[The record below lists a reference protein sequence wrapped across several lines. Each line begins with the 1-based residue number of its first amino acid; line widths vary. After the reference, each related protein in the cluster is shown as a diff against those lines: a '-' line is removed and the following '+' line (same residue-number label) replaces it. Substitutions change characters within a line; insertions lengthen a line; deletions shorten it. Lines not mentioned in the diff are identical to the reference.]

1 MPHILT
7 CRERPS
13 EDELEAIKAIT
24 PATLHEAQGRRGALD
39 YRIKP
44 LYSGMRVCGPA
55 LTVECHPGDNIMVI
69 AAVERARPGDVLV
82 VAAGGLTEQG
92 GFGEVLGTAC
102 QARGIAGLVID
113 AGVRDGLELKEMGFP
128 VFCRGLAMRGTV
140 KETLGSINHPVVV
153 GQVMIRPGDVVS
165 GDDDGV
171 VVVRREEIMAVVR
184 ASRERDAKEARMM
197 EALRGGASM
206 LELTGIGEVLRRKG
220 CTADDAQGA
229 AV

>member
-1 MPHILT
+1 MT
-7 CRERPS
+7 CRERPT
-13 EDELEAIKAIT
+13 DAELEAIKAIT

-44 LYSGMRVCGPA
+44 IYSGMRVCGPA

-69 AAVERARPGDVLV
+69 AAIERARPGDVLV
-82 VAAGGLTEQG
+82 VAAGGLAEQG

-113 AGVRDGLELKEMGFP
+113 AGVRDGLELKKMGFP
-128 VFCRGLAMRGTV
+128 VFCTGLAMRGTV
-140 KETLGSINHPVVV
+140 KETLGSINRPIVV
-153 GQVMIRPGDVVS
+153 GGAMVRPGDIVS

-171 VVVRREEIMAVVR
+171 VVVRREEIMEVVR
-184 ASRERDAKEARMM
+184 LSRERDAKEARMM

-206 LELTGIGEVLRRKG
+206 LEISGIGEVLRHKG
-220 CTADDAQGA
+220 CTAEDA
-229 AV
+229 